1 MSGTTEERVDT
12 LENLLGQFIMHND
25 VALRRME
32 KDTQELKKEMREF
45 KMHNDEALRSME
57 KDTQELKKE
66 MREFK
71 IHNEAA
77 LRSMEK
83 DTQEFKMHND
93 EALRRMEEDTQE
105 LKKEMREFKNEM
117 SDFKRE
123 MREDRKKAFEQWGN
137 LANRIGT
144 LAEDVVAPCVRS
156 IAEKYFGCKDEE
168 DFMVRRF
175 KRKLK
180 DRGSRREF
188 DVIVVYDDTVVIADV
203 KSTPRA
209 QYIDDFVKVLK
220 EFYDYFPEYTG
231 RKLAPIFA
239 SLYLPDEVI
248 AALTRNAIYAMATRE
263 DMMDLMNYEAVAAAM
278 KKPS

>member
-1 MSGTTEERVDT
+1 MPGTTEERVDT
-12 LENLLGQFIMHND
+12 LEHLLGQFIINND
-25 VALRRME
+25 AALRRME
-32 KDTQELKKEMREF
+32 KDTQELKKEMRAFKDEMKEF
-45 KMHNDEALRSME
+45 KD
-57 KDTQELKKE
+57 
-66 MREFK
+66 
-71 IHNEAA
+71 
-77 LRSMEK
+77 
-83 DTQEFKMHND
+83 
-93 EALRRMEEDTQE
+93 
-105 LKKEMREFKNEM
+105 EM

-156 IAEKYFGCKDEE
+156 IAEKYFGCRDED

-175 KRKLK
+175 KRKPK

-188 DVIVVYDDTVVIADV
+188 DVIAVYDDAVVIADV

-209 QYIDDFVKVLK
+209 QYIDDFVNVLK
-220 EFYDYFPEYTG
+220 EFYDYFPEYKG
-231 RKLAPIFA
+231 KKLVPIFA

-278 KKPS
+278 KKTS